1 MYGKDKQ
8 PVYMQMIDTVDGESK
23 HYYLL
28 FVLIPVVTRPFDT
41 CSVWRWSL
49 RYTVQNFETRVTI
62 TPEVSK
68 AV

>member
-1 MYGKDKQ
+1 MYGRYKR
-8 PVYMQMIDTVDGESK
+8 PVYIEMIDTVDGESK

-49 RYTVQNFETRVTI
+49 
-62 TPEVSK
+62 
-68 AV
+68 